1 MKLSL
6 FVIAVI
12 FSFGCSE
19 FSQPEYSDD
28 DISQHAKEKASAI
41 VYNFYD
47 SYELFSLSTKF

>member
-1 MKLSL
+1 MKPFTFSL

-47 SYELFSLSTKF
+47 SYELI